1 MFIVEVIPIA
11 RGIFKETLSYFAKSA
26 PTIGSLVSVPVRGKK
41 ALALVV
47 ATGSAKERKT
57 EIRRGSFA
65 LRKLGVLR
73 SAPFLTKEFLSASEK
88 TAEYH
93 IGTLGGVLS
102 TLLPKEILELPRNK
116 KTEKEKP
123 GENGEK
129 DEELQ
134 EIKKTEAAQKIG
146 LPIAEKLVFQGRL
159 EDRLMEYKSL
169 VRENF
174 ARGKS
179 VFLLFPTVKEAEV
192 LTKELE
198 KGIGR
203 YSFVL
208 HRELKKSE
216 QKKLWHD
223 AIKETH
229 PILVMATG
237 SFLSLPRKDWGL
249 VIVEK
254 ESSRFYRSAV
264 RPYLDARRFAETF
277 AAECGAKILLADTVL
292 RVETAERFLSEE
304 LLPSSSEGMRL
315 LSSASFSVIDP
326 KTEKAERDRLGI
338 KKPWEPLSEKILAQ
352 LRESRTR
359 GERSFVFVG
368 RRGSAPLV
376 VCGDCEKSVVCSR
389 CSAPVVLHGSGSDP
403 YFLCHRCNEKRG
415 AEERCRYCG
424 GWRLIGLGAGS
435 ERIEEILKK
444 ELPGSS
450 IFTLNKDKTPTDKKA
465 AAVAMAFYDT
475 PGSILIGTEMAL
487 FYLLN
492 RVENTVAA
500 SFDSLFAIPDFRMHE
515 RIFHLLIDVRELA
528 TNRFIIQSKV
538 EPGRLFMNVA
548 EGNLAD
554 FYREEINMR
563 EKLGYPP
570 FRTFIRLSTTGERAA
585 TLKVISS
592 LVEKLKDWNPL
603 PLPALFR
610 DQRGRYLAHLLL
622 SIPKTAWPNEQL
634 RQELSALPPSIRVEV
649 DPETAG

>member
-1 MFIVEVIPIA
+1 MFVVEVIPIA
-11 RGIFKETLSYFAKSA
+11 RGVFKESLSYFAKSA
-26 PTIGSLVSVPVRGKK
+26 PKIGSLVSVPVRGKK
-41 ALALVV
+41 ILALVIK
-47 ATGSAKERKT
+47 AKDARENKT
-57 EIRRGSFA
+57 EIRQSNFA

-73 SAPFLTKEFLSASEK
+73 SAPFLTEEFLSASEK
-88 TAEYH
+88 TAAYH
-93 IGTLGGVLS
+93 AGTLGSVLS
-102 TLLPKEILELPRNK
+102 TLLPKEILELPKNK
-116 KTEKEKP
+116 KGGPEEGKNASP
-123 GENGEK
+123 EN
-129 DEELQ
+129 EEPRAV
-134 EIKKTEAAQKIG
+134 KKIG
-146 LPIAEKLVFQGRL
+146 SPVAEKLVFQGRL
-159 EDRLMEYKSL
+159 EDRLAEYKSL

-192 LTKELE
+192 LTRELQ
-198 KGIGR
+198 KGIGN

-216 QKKLWHD
+216 QKKLWYA
-223 AIKETH
+223 AIKEPH
-229 PILVMATG
+229 PILVIATG
-237 SFLSLPRKDWGL
+237 SFLSLPRQDWGL
-249 VIVEK
+249 IIVEK

-277 AAECGAKILLADTVL
+277 AAECGARILLSDTAL
-292 RVETAERFLSEE
+292 RVETAERLLSEE

-315 LSSASFSVIDP
+315 LSSASFSIIDP

-338 KKPWEPLSEKILAQ
+338 KKPWEPLSEKILTQ
-352 LRESRTR
+352 LRESKTR
-359 GERSFVFVG
+359 GERTFIFVG
-368 RRGSAPLV
+368 RRGSSPLV

-389 CSAPVVLHGSGSDP
+389 CCAPVVLHGSGAEP
-403 YFLCHRCNEKRG
+403 YFLCHRCNEKRS

-435 ERIEEILKK
+435 ERIEEILKR

-465 AAVAMAFYDT
+465 ASVAATFYDT

-487 FYLLN
+487 FYLQS
-492 RVENTVAA
+492 RVENTIAA

-515 RIFHLLIDVRELA
+515 RVFRLLLEVRELA
-528 TNRFIIQSKV
+528 TNRFTIQSKV
-538 EPGRLFMNVA
+538 EPGRLFANVT

-554 FYREEINMR
+554 FYKEEINMR

-570 FRTFIRLSTTGERAA
+570 FRTFIRLSSAGERAA

-592 LVEKLKDWNPL
+592 LVEKFKDWNPL

-610 DQRGRYLAHLLL
+610 DQKGRYLAHLLL
-622 SIPKTAWPNEQL
+622 SIPKVAWPNEQL
-634 RQELSALPPSIRVEV
+634 RQELSALPPSVRVEV
-649 DPETAG
+649 DPETTG